1 MAAERLPRHISY
13 AQAFGCQLAFLA
25 VPETIALVSCGEAR
39 EHDTDLPL
47 LVRAFGDR
55 GIIAEI
61 VDWDD
66 TTVEWQKFRSAI
78 IRSPWDYHRRYVEFI
93 GWLETVSQKT
103 TVHNSVD
110 IIRWNTD
117 KVYLQELIE
126 AEVPVIPTTY
136 VRGAEDLVLANDL
149 IKGDVVIKPTISA
162 GSNNTERHV
171 RLPAAAAVHIT
182 QLVDAGMVAMVQPYQ
197 RFIDERGETGM
208 LYFNGEYSHAFRKGA
223 ILATGENTKNGLF
236 TEEDIAPRDASREE
250 RELGEDVM
258 SFVTDKFGCAPLYA
272 RVDVVRGS
280 AGVPV
285 LMELEM
291 AEPSLYLHMA
301 RDSATRFVRAFLAQ

>member
-1 MAAERLPRHISY
+1 MP
-13 AQAFGCQLAFLA
+13 Q
-25 VPETIALVSCGEAR
+25 PIALVSCESAR

-55 GIIAEI
+55 GVVADI

-66 TTVEWQKFRSAI
+66 PHVSWSSYRAAI
-78 IRSPWDYHRRYVEFI
+78 VRSPWDYHRRYPEFLD
-93 GWLETVSQKT
+93 WLEKASLAT
-103 TVHNSVD
+103 TVHNSAE

-117 KVYLQELIE
+117 KVYLQELID
-126 AEVPVIPTTY
+126 ANIPIIPTTY

-149 IKGDVVIKPTISA
+149 IKGDVVVKPTISA
-162 GSNNTERHV
+162 GSNNTERHIA
-171 RLPAAAAVHIT
+171 LPAAAATHVMS
-182 QLVDAGMVAMVQPYQ
+182 LVDAGMVAMVQPYQ

-236 TEEDIAPRDASREE
+236 TEEDIGPRDASREE
-250 RELGEDVM
+250 RELGNDVLA
-258 SFVTDKFGCAPLYA
+258 FVTEKFGCAPLYA

-280 AGVPV
+280 GGYPV

-291 AEPSLYLHMA
+291 AEPSLYLHTA
-301 RDSATRFVRAFLAQ
+301 RDSATRFVSAFLSQSASL